1 MQITVKK
8 RAMIF
13 SGTSNPELSSEI
25 ANHLGMRLG
34 EVEVSRFASG
44 EVYVRFHESVRGTDA
59 FVVQSHCHPVNEMI
73 MEQLFMID
81 ALKRAS
87 AKRINAVIPFYGY
100 SRQDRKSL
108 AREPISARLV
118 MDLLAAAGADRVLTV
133 DLHSGQTQGFFDGPV
148 DHLTALPILSHY
160 VEYKYPDNL
169 VVVAPDA
176 GRAGHAAKFAR
187 HLRAPIAVMNKSRRA
202 DVHNVSQYGGLL
214 GDVEGRLCL
223 VVDDMIDTAGTL
235 CGGVVELMNQG
246 AAGVIAVATHGIFSG
261 GAMQR
266 IQESPLTEV
275 IVTNTLPAGADA
287 RLDKITVLSIAPI
300 LASTIKAVFEDESV
314 SEIFQGEHLEAIP
327 PERHPGSF
335 MGGPP
340 PSADPPKTP
349 S

>member
-1 MQITVKK
+1 MQVSVNK

-13 SGTSNPELSSEI
+13 SGTSNPELATEI
-25 ANHLGMRLG
+25 ATDLGMRLG
-34 EVEVSRFASG
+34 KVDVSRFASG
-44 EVYVRFHESVRGTDA
+44 EVYVRFQESVRGTDA

-118 MDLLAAAGADRVLTV
+118 MDLLEAAGADRVLTV
-133 DLHSGQTQGFFDGPV
+133 DLHSGQTQGFFNGPV
-148 DHLTALPILSHY
+148 DHLTALPILSQY
-160 VEYKYPDNL
+160 VEDRYPDNL

-187 HLRAPIAVMNKSRRA
+187 HLHAPMAVMNKSRRP
-202 DVHNVSQYGGLL
+202 DVRNFSTTGGVL
-214 GDVEGRLCL
+214 GDVTGKMCL

-235 CGGVVELMNQG
+235 CGGVNELLTQG
-246 AAGVIAVATHGIFSG
+246 AASVIAVATHGIFSDP
-261 GAMQR
+261 AMER
-266 IQESPLTEV
+266 LENSPLKEV
-275 IVTNTLPAGADA
+275 IVTNSLPVPRYD
-287 RLDKITVLSIAPI
+287 RLPGKVTVLSIAPI

-327 PERHPGSF
+327 PERRA
-335 MGGPP
+335 GG
-340 PSADPPKTP
+340 DD
-349 S
+349 

>member
-1 MQITVKK
+1 MQIAVKK

-13 SGTSNPELSSEI
+13 SGTSNPELADEI
-25 ANHLGMRLG
+25 SIELGMRLG
-34 EVEVSRFASG
+34 EVEVTRFASG

-59 FVVQSHCHPVNEMI
+59 FVVQSHCDPVNEMI
-73 MEQLFMID
+73 MEQLLMID

-87 AKRINAVIPFYGY
+87 AKRINAVVPFFGY

-118 MDLLAAAGADRVLTV
+118 MDLLSAAGADRVLTV

-148 DHLTALPILSHY
+148 DHLTALPILSNY
-160 VEYKYPDNL
+160 VEEKYPDNL

-187 HLRAPIAVMNKSRRA
+187 HLRADIAVMTKSRRA
-202 DVHNVSQYGGLL
+202 DVHNVSQTTGLI
-214 GDVEGRLCL
+214 GDVKGKICL

-235 CGGVVELMNQG
+235 CGGVMELMNQG
-246 AAGVIAVATHGIFSG
+246 AEQVVAVATHGIFSG
-261 GAMQR
+261 PAMDR
-266 IQESPLTEV
+266 IEDSPLTEV
-275 IVTNTLPAGADA
+275 IVTNTLPAGKEAKSE
-287 RLDKITVLSIAPI
+287 KITVLSIARI

-327 PERHPGSF
+327 PERVIGV
-335 MGGPP
+335 
-340 PSADPPKTP
+340 D
-349 S
+349 

>member
-1 MQITVKK
+1 MQIGVKK

-13 SGTSNPELSSEI
+13 SGTSNPQLAEEI
-25 ANHLGMRLG
+25 AIDLGMRLG
-34 EVEVSRFASG
+34 DVEVSRFASG
-44 EVYVRFHESVRGTDA
+44 EVYVRYNESVRGTDA

-118 MDLLAAAGADRVLTV
+118 MDLLAVAGADRVLTV

-148 DHLTALPILSHY
+148 DHLTALPILSAY
-160 VEYKYPDNL
+160 VETKYKDNL
-169 VVVAPDA
+169 VIVAPDA
-176 GRAGHAAKFAR
+176 GRAGHAAKFGR
-187 HLRAPIAVMNKSRRA
+187 HLNADIAVMNKSRRA
-202 DVHNVSQYGGLL
+202 DVRNVSKTTGLI
-214 GDVEGRLCL
+214 GDVKGKRCL

-235 CGGVVELMNQG
+235 CGGVRELMDQG
-246 AAGVIAVATHGIFSG
+246 AESVIAVATHGIFSPP
-261 GAMQR
+261 AMER
-266 IQESPLTEV
+266 IEDSPLTEV
-275 IVTNTLPAGADA
+275 IVTNTLPAPSQAMSE
-287 RLDKITVLSIAPI
+287 KITVLSIAQI

-327 PERHPGSF
+327 PERRIP
-335 MGGPP
+335 
-340 PSADPPKTP
+340 DEE
-349 S
+349 

>member
-1 MQITVKK
+1 MQISVKK

-13 SGTSNPELSSEI
+13 SGTSNPDLAEEI
-25 ANHLGMRLG
+25 AVHLGMRLG
-34 EVEVSRFASG
+34 EVDVSRFASG

-108 AREPISARLV
+108 AREPISARVV
-118 MDLLAAAGADRVLTV
+118 MDLLAAVGADRVLTV

-148 DHLTALPILSHY
+148 DHLTALPILSKY
-160 VEYKYPDNL
+160 VELNYPDNL

-187 HLRAPIAVMNKSRRA
+187 HLRADIAVMNKSRRT
-202 DVHNVSQYGGLL
+202 DVRNVSQSAGLI
-214 GDVEGRLCL
+214 GDVEGKICL

-235 CGGVVELMNQG
+235 CGGVVELMNHG
-246 AAGVIAVATHGIFSG
+246 AKEVIAVATHGIFSG
-261 GAMQR
+261 EAMKR
-266 IQESPLTEV
+266 IEDSPLKEV
-275 IVTNTLPAGADA
+275 IVTNSLPSV
-287 RLDKITVLSIAPI
+287 LESQSEKITVLSIATI

-327 PERHPGSF
+327 PERTHG
-335 MGGPP
+335 
-340 PSADPPKTP
+340 DLD
-349 S
+349 

>member
-1 MQITVKK
+1 MQVMVKK

-13 SGTSNPELSSEI
+13 SGTSNPELSKEI
-25 ANHLGMRLG
+25 ATDLGMRLG

-44 EVYVRFHESVRGTDA
+44 EVYVRFQESVRGTDA
-59 FVVQSHCHPVNEMI
+59 FVLQSHCHPVNEMI

-118 MDLLAAAGADRVLTV
+118 MDLLAAAGADRILTV
-133 DLHSGQTQGFFDGPV
+133 DLHSGQTQGFFNGPV
-148 DHLTALPILSHY
+148 DHLTALPILSQY
-160 VEYKYPDNL
+160 VESRYPENL

-187 HLRAPIAVMNKSRRA
+187 HLRAPIAVMNKSRRP
-202 DVHNVSQYGGLL
+202 DRRNVSQTGGLI
-214 GDVEGRLCL
+214 GDVRGKMCL

-235 CGGVVELMNQG
+235 CGGVTELLNQG
-246 AAGVIAVATHGIFSG
+246 AEGVIAVATHGIFSPP
-261 GAMQR
+261 AMER
-266 IQESPLTEV
+266 IEASPLVEV
-275 IVTNTLPAGADA
+275 IVTNTLPVGSGPMSE
-287 RLDKITVLSIAPI
+287 KITVLSIAPI

-314 SEIFQGEHLEAIP
+314 SEIFQGEHLESIP
-327 PERHPGSF
+327 PERRIG
-335 MGGPP
+335 
-340 PSADPPKTP
+340 DEE
-349 S
+349 

>member
-1 MQITVKK
+1 MQVMVKK

-13 SGTSNPELSSEI
+13 SGTSNPELSKEI
-25 ANHLGMRLG
+25 AADLGMRLG
-34 EVEVSRFASG
+34 DVEVSRFASG

-73 MEQLFMID
+73 MEQLCMID

-118 MDLLAAAGADRVLTV
+118 MDLLEAAGADRVLAV
-133 DLHSGQTQGFFDGPV
+133 DLHSGQTQGFFNGPV
-148 DHLTALPILSHY
+148 DHLTALPILSKY
-160 VEYKYPDNL
+160 VETHYPDNL

-176 GRAGHAAKFAR
+176 GRAPHAAKFAR
-187 HLRAPIAVMNKSRRA
+187 HLHAPIAVMSKSRRP
-202 DVHNVSQYGGLL
+202 DSRNVSQSGGLL
-214 GDVEGRLCL
+214 GDVTGRMCL

-235 CGGVVELMNQG
+235 CGGVTELLEQG
-246 AAGVIAVATHGIFSG
+246 ASSVIAVATHGIFSG
-261 GAMQR
+261 PALER
-266 IQESPLTEV
+266 IEASPLIEV
-275 IVTNTLPAGADA
+275 IVTNTLPVAAHSTSE
-287 RLDKITVLSIAPI
+287 KITVLSIAPI

-327 PERHPGSF
+327 PERRTG
-335 MGGPP
+335 
-340 PSADPPKTP
+340 DLR
-349 S
+349 

>member
-1 MQITVKK
+1 MELLVKK

-13 SGTSNPELSSEI
+13 SGTSNPELAKEI
-25 ANHLGMRLG
+25 AADLGVRLG
-34 EVEVSRFASG
+34 GVDVSRFASG
-44 EVYVRFHESVRGTDA
+44 EVYVRFQESVRGTDA
-59 FVVQSHCHPVNEMI
+59 FVLQSHCHPVNEMI
-73 MEQLFMID
+73 MEQLCMID

-160 VEYKYPDNL
+160 VENKYPDNL

-187 HLRAPIAVMNKSRRA
+187 HLRAPIAVMHKSRRP
-202 DVHNVSQYGGLL
+202 DVHNISQTAGVL
-214 GDVEGRLCL
+214 GDVTGRRCL

-235 CGGVVELMNQG
+235 CGGVRELMDQG
-246 AAGVIAVATHGIFSG
+246 AESVIAVATHGIFSPP
-261 GAMQR
+261 AMER
-266 IQESPLTEV
+266 IEESPLTEV
-275 IVTNTLPAGADA
+275 IVTNTLPAPSQAMSE
-287 RLDKITVLSIAPI
+287 KITVLSIAQI

-327 PERHPGSF
+327 PERRIP
-335 MGGPP
+335 
-340 PSADPPKTP
+340 DEE
-349 S
+349 

>member
-1 MQITVKK
+1 MQVMVKK

-13 SGTSNPELSSEI
+13 SGTSNPALAKEI
-25 ANHLGMRLG
+25 ATDLGMRLG

-44 EVYVRFHESVRGTDA
+44 EVYVRFQESVRGTDA
-59 FVVQSHCHPVNEMI
+59 FVLQSHCHPVNEMI

-118 MDLLAAAGADRVLTV
+118 MDLLAAAGADRILTV
-133 DLHSGQTQGFFDGPV
+133 DLHSGQTQGFFNGPV
-148 DHLTALPILSHY
+148 DHLTALPILTHY
-160 VEYKYPDNL
+160 VESRYPDNL

-187 HLRAPIAVMNKSRRA
+187 HLRAPIAVMNKSRRP
-202 DVHNVSQYGGLL
+202 DRRNVSQTGGLI
-214 GDVEGRLCL
+214 GDVTGKMCL

-235 CGGVVELMNQG
+235 CGGVNELLNQG
-246 AAGVIAVATHGIFSG
+246 AEGVIAVATHGIFSPP
-261 GAMQR
+261 AMER
-266 IQESPLTEV
+266 IEESPLVEV
-275 IVTNTLPAGADA
+275 IVTNTLPSGTGTMS
-287 RLDKITVLSIAPI
+287 DKITVLSIAPI

-314 SEIFQGEHLEAIP
+314 SEIFQGEHLESIP
-327 PERHPGSF
+327 PERRIG
-335 MGGPP
+335 
-340 PSADPPKTP
+340 DEE
-349 S
+349 

>member
-1 MQITVKK
+1 MQIAVKK

-13 SGTSNPELSSEI
+13 SGTSNPELAEEI
-25 ANHLGMRLG
+25 SVELGMRLG
-34 EVEVSRFASG
+34 EVEISRFASG

-59 FVVQSHCHPVNEMI
+59 FIVQSHCHPVNEMI
-73 MEQLFMID
+73 MEQLLMID

-87 AKRINAVIPFYGY
+87 AKRINAVIPFFGY

-108 AREPISARLV
+108 AREPISARVV

-148 DHLTALPILSHY
+148 DHLTALPILSKY
-160 VEYKYPDNL
+160 VQTCYPDNL

-187 HLRAPIAVMNKSRRA
+187 HLHAEIAVMNKSRRA
-202 DVHNVSQYGGLL
+202 DVRNVSKSAGLI
-214 GDVEGRLCL
+214 GDVDGKVCL

-235 CGGVVELMNQG
+235 CSAVMELVDQG
-246 AAGVIAVATHGIFSG
+246 ARRVIAVATHGIFSG
-261 GAMQR
+261 PAMDR
-266 IQESPLTEV
+266 MEDSALSEV
-275 IVTNTLPAGADA
+275 IVTNSLPGGREAKSE
-287 RLDKITVLSIAPI
+287 KITVLSIAPI

-327 PERHPGSF
+327 PERVL
-335 MGGPP
+335 GGF
-340 PSADPPKTP
+340 D
-349 S
+349 

>member
-1 MQITVKK
+1 MQISVKK

-13 SGTSNPELSSEI
+13 SGTSNPDLAEEI
-25 ANHLGMRLG
+25 AVHLGMRLG

-44 EVYVRFHESVRGTDA
+44 EIYVRFHESVRGTDA

-148 DHLTALPILSHY
+148 DHLTALPILSKY
-160 VEYKYPDNL
+160 VELNYPDNL

-187 HLRAPIAVMNKSRRA
+187 HLRADIAVMNKSRRT
-202 DVHNVSQYGGLL
+202 DVRNVSRTAGLI
-214 GDVEGRLCL
+214 GDVEGKICL

-235 CGGVVELMNQG
+235 CGGVVELMDHG
-246 AAGVIAVATHGIFSG
+246 AKEVIAVATHGIFSG
-261 GAMQR
+261 EAMKR
-266 IQESPLTEV
+266 IEDSPLKEV
-275 IVTNTLPAGADA
+275 IVTNTLPSVMEAQSE
-287 RLDKITVLSIAPI
+287 KITVLSIATI

-327 PERHPGSF
+327 PERKH
-335 MGGPP
+335 GGQ
-340 PSADPPKTP
+340 D
-349 S
+349 

>member
-1 MQITVKK
+1 MQIAVKK

-13 SGTSNPELSSEI
+13 SGTSNPELAEEI
-25 ANHLGMRLG
+25 SVELGMRLG

-44 EVYVRFHESVRGTDA
+44 EIYVRFHESVRGTDA
-59 FVVQSHCHPVNEMI
+59 FIVQSHCAPVNEMI
-73 MEQLFMID
+73 MEQLLMID

-87 AKRINAVIPFYGY
+87 AKRINAVVPFFGY

-118 MDLLAAAGADRVLTV
+118 MDLLSAAGADRVLTV

-148 DHLTALPILSHY
+148 DHLTALPILTKY
-160 VEYKYPDNL
+160 VETRYPDNV

-187 HLRAPIAVMNKSRRA
+187 HLKADIAVMNKSRRA
-202 DVHNVSQYGGLL
+202 DVRNVSQTTGLI
-214 GDVEGRLCL
+214 GDVKGKICL

-246 AAGVIAVATHGIFSG
+246 AEQVVAVATHGIFSG
-261 GAMQR
+261 PALDR
-266 IQESPLTEV
+266 IEESPLTEV
-275 IVTNTLPAGADA
+275 IVTNSLPAGREAKCE
-287 RLDKITVLSIAPI
+287 KITILSIAQI
-300 LASTIKAVFEDESV
+300 IASTIKAVFEDESV

-327 PERHPGSF
+327 PERDF
-335 MGGPP
+335 GGFG
-340 PSADPPKTP
+340 
-349 S
+349 

>member
-1 MQITVKK
+1 MQIAVKK

-13 SGTSNPELSSEI
+13 SGTSNPELAQEI
-25 ANHLGMRLG
+25 AIDLGMRLG
-34 EVEVSRFASG
+34 DVEVSRFASG
-44 EVYVRFHESVRGTDA
+44 EVYVRFNESVRGTDA

-148 DHLTALPILSHY
+148 DHLTALPILSAY
-160 VEYKYPDNL
+160 VESKYKDNL
-169 VVVAPDA
+169 VIVAPDA

-187 HLRAPIAVMNKSRRA
+187 HLNADIAVMNKSRRA
-202 DVHNVSQYGGLL
+202 DVRNVSKSSGLI
-214 GDVEGRLCL
+214 GDVKGKRCL

-235 CGGVVELMNQG
+235 CGGVIELMEKG
-246 AAGVIAVATHGIFSG
+246 AEEVVAVATHGIFSA
-261 GAMQR
+261 GAMER
-266 IQESPLTEV
+266 IDDSPLTEV
-275 IVTNTLPAGADA
+275 IVTNSLPAGLEAKS
-287 RLDKITVLSIAPI
+287 DKITVLSIAPI

-314 SEIFQGEHLEAIP
+314 SEIFRGEHLEAIP
-327 PERHPGSF
+327 PERYI
-335 MGGPP
+335 GGI
-340 PSADPPKTP
+340 D
-349 S
+349 

>member
-1 MQITVKK
+1 MQISVKK

-13 SGTSNPELSSEI
+13 SGTSNPELAEEI
-25 ANHLGMRLG
+25 AVHLGMRLG
-34 EVEVSRFASG
+34 EVDVSRFASG
-44 EVYVRFHESVRGTDA
+44 EVYVRYHESVRGTDA

-148 DHLTALPILSHY
+148 DHLTALPILSKY
-160 VEYKYPDNL
+160 VELNYPDNL

-187 HLRAPIAVMNKSRRA
+187 HLHADIAVMNKSRRT
-202 DVHNVSQYGGLL
+202 DVRNVSQTAGLI
-214 GDVEGRLCL
+214 GDVEGKICL

-246 AAGVIAVATHGIFSG
+246 AREVIAVATHGIFSG
-261 GAMQR
+261 EAMKR
-266 IQESPLTEV
+266 IEDSPLKEV
-275 IVTNTLPAGADA
+275 IVTNSLPSV
-287 RLDKITVLSIAPI
+287 LEVQSEKITVLSIATI

-327 PERHPGSF
+327 PERKH
-335 MGGPP
+335 GGLE
-340 PSADPPKTP
+340 
-349 S
+349 

>member
-1 MQITVKK
+1 MQIAVKK

-13 SGTSNPELSSEI
+13 SGTSNPELAEEI
-25 ANHLGMRLG
+25 AIDLGMRLG
-34 EVEVSRFASG
+34 DVEVSRFASG
-44 EVYVRFHESVRGTDA
+44 EVYVRFNESVRGTDA

-148 DHLTALPILSHY
+148 DHLTALPILSAY
-160 VEYKYPDNL
+160 VESKYKDNL
-169 VVVAPDA
+169 VIVAPDA

-187 HLRAPIAVMNKSRRA
+187 HLNADIAVMNKSRRA
-202 DVHNVSQYGGLL
+202 DVRNVSKTSGLI
-214 GDVEGRLCL
+214 GDVKGKRCL

-235 CGGVVELMNQG
+235 CGGVIELMEQG
-246 AAGVIAVATHGIFSG
+246 AEEVVAVATHGVFSA
-261 GAMQR
+261 GAMVR
-266 IQESPLTEV
+266 IDDSPLTEV
-275 IVTNTLPAGADA
+275 IVTNSLPAGLEAKS
-287 RLDKITVLSIAPI
+287 DKITVLSIAPI

-314 SEIFQGEHLEAIP
+314 SEIFRGEHLEAIP
-327 PERHPGSF
+327 PERYI
-335 MGGPP
+335 GGI
-340 PSADPPKTP
+340 D
-349 S
+349 